1 MNDIDINGTKQLV
14 ADFKER
20 HAEKIGANRKRGE
33 NQGTW
38 ADGESFER
46 IIHGTGGF
54 ADEAAAE
61 STGTAA
67 APRYEYVSQTPPVVG
82 PPIPD
87 DIDTCVVCTVFLFLV
102 FMCAPRLVPCGVL

>member
-1 MNDIDINGTKQLV
+1 MSDIDINGTKQLV

-20 HAEKIGANRKRGE
+20 HSEQIATNRKRGE

-46 IIHGTGGF
+46 IVHGTVGF

-67 APRYEYVSQTPPVVG
+67 PRYEYVSQTPPIIG
-82 PPIPD
+82 PTIPE
-87 DIDTCVVCTVFLFLV
+87 DIDTCVLVLLFTSDVYTVRV
-102 FMCAPRLVPCGVL
+102 FCL